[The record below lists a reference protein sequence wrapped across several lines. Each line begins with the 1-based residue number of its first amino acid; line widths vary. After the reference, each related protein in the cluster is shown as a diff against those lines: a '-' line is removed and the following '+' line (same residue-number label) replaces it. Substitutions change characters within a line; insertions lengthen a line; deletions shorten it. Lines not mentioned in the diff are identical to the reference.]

1 MYKVE
6 LTVSREALAHVL
18 RAHAAAVLAEPS
30 LRAMA
35 PTDLAIQNLQEANAD
50 AFRLTDDD
58 GDEGLCAPGDA
69 GWRIYDALGY
79 PICVSVAE

>member
-50 AFRLTDDD
+50 AFHLTDDD
-58 GDEGLCAPGDA
+58 GDA